1 MIELK
6 GKINPINLKPTKG
19 IKEYRSMTTKPS
31 DNPAVH
37 HIIIQKI
44 INQTPLLVKMPI
56 IVKNKSISHIL
67 KHD

>member
-37 HIIIQKI
+37 HIII
-44 INQTPLLVKMPI
+44 
-56 IVKNKSISHIL
+56 
-67 KHD
+67 